1 MCHSI
6 FLYHTTRMHTGRHHM
21 IDNNAVNA
29 NTMSQSAKHNQ
40 AYPGEWHV
48 YIVFP
53 RVVFCAAAW

>member
-1 MCHSI
+1 
-6 FLYHTTRMHTGRHHM
+6 MHTGRHHM